1 MPRPKKKPTKTISI
15 RVQKDFLDF
24 FATLENRND
33 YFLNL
38 IQNDPNY
45 QKFLQD
51 KKAKENENQP
61 SLFNNLY

>member
-24 FATLENRND
+24 FATLKNRND